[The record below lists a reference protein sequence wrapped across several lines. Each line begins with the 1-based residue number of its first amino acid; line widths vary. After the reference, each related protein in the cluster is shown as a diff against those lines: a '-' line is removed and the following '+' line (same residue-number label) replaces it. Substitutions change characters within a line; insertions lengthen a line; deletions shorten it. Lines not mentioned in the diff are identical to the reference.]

1 MKKLSV
7 EFFEVKK
14 VLNEKVLFKFF
25 QENDIYFSYFQVKK
39 NMYYLF
45 LYYDNNE
52 SALSLPDNVCIVNIL
67 NKKKRRFRSLRG
79 FLLYELEIIGSE
91 EIQILATNLQPL
103 FWQKVKN
110 VLAQNR
116 IDLLMNFEINY

>member
-14 VLNEKVLFKFF
+14 VLNEKVLLKFF

-67 NKKKRRFRSLRG
+67 AAAPTNAIELSGSAPGLSAGKGLGKTDQQMYRV
-79 FLLYELEIIGSE
+79 FLLSCS
-91 EIQILATNLQPL
+91 
-103 FWQKVKN
+103 
-110 VLAQNR
+110 
-116 IDLLMNFEINY
+116 